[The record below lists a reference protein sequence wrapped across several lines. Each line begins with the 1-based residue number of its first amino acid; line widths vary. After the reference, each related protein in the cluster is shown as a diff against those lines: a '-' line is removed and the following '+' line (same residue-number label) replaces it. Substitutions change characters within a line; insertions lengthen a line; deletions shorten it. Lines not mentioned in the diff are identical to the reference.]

1 MNGIQIFKSNEFGAI
16 RTLSNPQGQ
25 PLFCAKDV
33 ASALGFQDTH
43 SAIHRYVA
51 EKELSILGALDT
63 LGRKNYITFMT
74 KRGMQALDSE
84 LVARTCAE
92 IEDALENLYKTCVH
106 SIDSLRS
113 LLSYCK
119 EDMRLSRSGN

>member
-33 ASALGFQDTH
+33 ALALGFQDTH

-74 KRGMQALDSE
+74 KRGMQALIRGAKGKQARQFKRWISGMIVILNVSE
-84 LVARTCAE
+84 GSEKR
-92 IEDALENLYKTCVH
+92 
-106 SIDSLRS
+106 
-113 LLSYCK
+113 
-119 EDMRLSRSGN
+119 